1 MLQIFGSEPKIA
13 DYVILNLDKIGRAS
27 CIINVIDSKEEIPTY
42 RFEDKIIVVASKR
55 LDSIVSAITN
65 ISRSKVIIPIED
77 GKILIDY
84 VEEKDKSKN
93 IEIGS
98 VITIK
103 GFGKYK
109 LFCENG
115 ETKKEVQ
122 ILTKAQ
128 WVIYFILP
136 LLVVIVGF
144 FIDSFIDASHHLT
157 LFISPLAFGIIIHK
171 MVMNSSNVNIHY
183 FKKLVDTTG
192 LVSSTLSASILIFK
206 TINVEN
212 PYISMLDSLKDAG
225 VFSSIIF
232 YIIMALVYIVVWIF
246 ATSITIKLMITY
258 DELIA
263 MKNKA

>member
-1 MLQIFGSEPKIA
+1 MIENKESQKLSNYLNVAIENEMLVITEEFYTPNFWKKLLTTSYEKLGILVETSGIFDESDRRQIAFVPKNYKELLVTDYPNKLLKIEVNTKFKEYEHKDFLGSLMGLNIKRELMGDLILIDNTAYIPVSDKIA

-65 ISRSKVIIPIED
+65 ISRSKVITPIED

-109 LFCENG
+109 LFCEKRK
-115 ETKKEVQ
+115 TKKGKEK
-122 ILTKAQ
+122 IL
-128 WVIYFILP
+128 V
-136 LLVVIVGF
+136 
-144 FIDSFIDASHHLT
+144 
-157 LFISPLAFGIIIHK
+157 
-171 MVMNSSNVNIHY
+171 
-183 FKKLVDTTG
+183 KKY
-192 LVSSTLSASILIFK
+192 K
-206 TINVEN
+206 
-212 PYISMLDSLKDAG
+212 
-225 VFSSIIF
+225 
-232 YIIMALVYIVVWIF
+232 
-246 ATSITIKLMITY
+246 
-258 DELIA
+258 
-263 MKNKA
+263 

>member
-1 MLQIFGSEPKIA
+1 MNDNNVDKNSVSLSCRDEKK
-13 DYVILNLDKIGRAS
+13 KIGDVNLKG
-27 CIINVIDSKEEIPTY
+27 IIDGVEINCTVDLSFHKAKE
-42 RFEDKIIVVASKR
+42 S
-55 LDSIVSAITN
+55 
-65 ISRSKVIIPIED
+65 
-77 GKILIDY
+77 
-84 VEEKDKSKN
+84 
-93 IEIGS
+93 
-98 VITIK
+98 
-103 GFGKYK
+103 
-109 LFCENG
+109 ENG

-212 PYISMLDSLKDAG
+212 PYISMLDSLKYAG

>member
-1 MLQIFGSEPKIA
+1 MGDLILIDNTAYIPVSDKIA

-65 ISRSKVIIPIED
+65 ISRSKVITPIED

-115 ETKKEVQ
+115 ETKKGKEK
-122 ILTKAQ
+122 IL
-128 WVIYFILP
+128 V
-136 LLVVIVGF
+136 
-144 FIDSFIDASHHLT
+144 
-157 LFISPLAFGIIIHK
+157 
-171 MVMNSSNVNIHY
+171 
-183 FKKLVDTTG
+183 KKY
-192 LVSSTLSASILIFK
+192 K
-206 TINVEN
+206 
-212 PYISMLDSLKDAG
+212 
-225 VFSSIIF
+225 
-232 YIIMALVYIVVWIF
+232 
-246 ATSITIKLMITY
+246 
-258 DELIA
+258 
-263 MKNKA
+263 

>member
-1 MLQIFGSEPKIA
+1 MIENKESQKLINYLNMAIENEILVITEEFYTPNFWKKLLTTSYEKLGILVETSGVFDESDRRQIAFVPKNYKELLATDYPNKLLKIEVNTKFKEYEHKDFLGSLMGLNIKRELMGDLILIDNTAYIPVSDKIV

-65 ISRSKVIIPIED
+65 ISRSKVITPIGD

-115 ETKKEVQ
+115 KTKKGKEK
-122 ILTKAQ
+122 IL
-128 WVIYFILP
+128 V
-136 LLVVIVGF
+136 
-144 FIDSFIDASHHLT
+144 
-157 LFISPLAFGIIIHK
+157 
-171 MVMNSSNVNIHY
+171 
-183 FKKLVDTTG
+183 KKY
-192 LVSSTLSASILIFK
+192 K
-206 TINVEN
+206 
-212 PYISMLDSLKDAG
+212 
-225 VFSSIIF
+225 
-232 YIIMALVYIVVWIF
+232 
-246 ATSITIKLMITY
+246 
-258 DELIA
+258 
-263 MKNKA
+263 